1 LSLKSELDL
10 SYAFVVEKQPIGRLL
25 FKQFC
30 QESEESNEL
39 GICWRFLERV
49 EEYETSGKK
58 MRGRGIYEEG
68 MHGFIYAILLQ
79 TMTRDKGESWPPR
92 LPIYSRKMDSTPRV
106 AREIM
111 NCRKEESIMAN
122 NKSSSMA
129 KGQLLCLQ

>member
-1 LSLKSELDL
+1 
-10 SYAFVVEKQPIGRLL
+10 
-25 FKQFC
+25 
-30 QESEESNEL
+30 
-39 GICWRFLERV
+39 
-49 EEYETSGKK
+49 
-58 MRGRGIYEEG
+58 
-68 MHGFIYAILLQ
+68 MHAFIYAILLQ

-111 NCRKEESIMAN
+111 NCRKEEKKEEAIMAN